1 MRHDAIVEI
10 YRGMHII
17 VWLHIIGSGYY
28 MYYFAKLLKKI
39 VFISMRYRTQTR
51 NGNVADIRQH
61 CQASTSQ
68 LTYY

>member
-10 YRGMHII
+10 HRGMRII

-28 MYYFAKLLKKI
+28 MYNLAKPFKKI

-61 CQASTSQ
+61 RQASASQ
-68 LTYY
+68 HTYY